1 MIDIIM
7 LCIYLTLWFI
17 LVGLGYLFLYMVRSR
32 HTLSVTM
39 LDAHRIVMIILNLL
53 FITGLFLVIFYSPVK
68 TEYDKD
74 IQSAQ
79 DQYLKYKK
87 DVEDVYADQLKTTWM
102 NAMNGKNKYFIIVFM
117 VLCYLPVPYYL
128 VYLLY
133 HNPNEPTPLDH
144 FLNHQIIPFSILS
157 FSLIS
162 LITTFTCMIM
172 YGISMYYVFSA
183 VVLCALSA
191 FYVFFIM
198 N

>member
-17 LVGLGYLFLYMVRSR
+17 LVGLGYLFLYMMRSR

-39 LDAHRIVMIILNLL
+39 LDTHRIVMIILNLL
-53 FITGLFLVIFYSPVK
+53 FVAGLFLVIFYSPVK

-79 DQYLKYKK
+79 EQYLKYKK
-87 DVEDVYADQLKTTWM
+87 DVEEVYADQLKTTWM

-133 HNPNEPTPLDH
+133 LVPGTPTPLDH

-157 FSLIS
+157 FALIS

-183 VVLCALSA
+183 VVLFAFSA

>member
-17 LVGLGYLFLYMVRSR
+17 LVGLGYLFLYMAGGQQ
-32 HTLSVTM
+32 TLSATFR
-39 LDAHRIVMIILNLL
+39 DTHRIVMIILNLL

-74 IQSAQ
+74 IQAAQ
-79 DQYLKYKK
+79 EQYLKYKK
-87 DVEDVYADQLKTTWM
+87 DVEEVYEDQLKTTWI

-133 HNPNEPTPLDH
+133 HDPKVPTPLDH
-144 FLNHQIIPFSILS
+144 FLNHQIIPFSVLS

-162 LITTFTCMIM
+162 LITTLTCMYL
-172 YGISMYYVFSA
+172 YGISMYYVFSSI
-183 VVLCALSA
+183 VLCAFST
-191 FYVFFIM
+191 FYVFYIM